1 MANEGIVLPLEL
13 GSAGTFLKLD
23 GSNGPMTG
31 LFDLAGNAVNPL
43 NAVTLQQ
50 FNLGLVGLTPKGSVQ
65 AASDAN
71 INLASPA
78 SALVDGHTLLNG
90 DRFLAQTQTNP
101 IENGIYIFNGVG
113 VAATRDPLMATGS
126 DAFGSYVSVV
136 NGLIYAG
143 TFRICISDPAIVDTD
158 ALVWDF
164 QASGAVTGDGV
175 TIYEST
181 PGILSIVP
189 LSITNALVNAAALS

>member
-1 MANEGIVLPLEL
+1 LPLEL

-101 IENGIYIFNGVG
+101 IENGIYIF
-113 VAATRDPLMATGS
+113 M
-126 DAFGSYVSVV
+126 
-136 NGLIYAG
+136 I
-143 TFRICISDPAIVDTD
+143 
-158 ALVWDF
+158 
-164 QASGAVTGDGV
+164 DGNAQ
-175 TIYEST
+175 YESQLLGRRDAI
-181 PGILSIVP
+181 GIHPAGDCNLIIRQPSHILLIEVP
-189 LSITNALVNAAALS
+189 MNF